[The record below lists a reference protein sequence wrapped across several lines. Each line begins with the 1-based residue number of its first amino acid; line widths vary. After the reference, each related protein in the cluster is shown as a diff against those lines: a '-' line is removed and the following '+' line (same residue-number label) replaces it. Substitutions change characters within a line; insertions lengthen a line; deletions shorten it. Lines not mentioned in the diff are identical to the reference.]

1 MESRSINQEE
11 LAELMSNG
19 WSWHGGNVTI
29 SGSGTGTEYMTD
41 ETTGKCY
48 KLHIKDGNLTMT
60 EVTA

>member
-1 MESRSINQEE
+1 MEFESINQEK

-19 WSWHGGNVTI
+19 WSWHGGG
-29 SGSGTGTEYMTD
+29 SGSNSSSDVEYMTA
-41 ETTGKCY
+41 ETTGKRY